1 MKRSMRPRFT
11 ACSNLNET
19 LIVHYNVAQTSSNL
33 SMKFVEFFAR
43 ELSPAEIDKLIDKL
57 KEPKTDKGI

>member
-1 MKRSMRPRFT
+1 
-11 ACSNLNET
+11 
-19 LIVHYNVAQTSSNL
+19 
-33 SMKFVEFFAR
+33 MKFVEFFAR